1 MSIHT
6 TPQGVAAELE
16 SSDIDIESEDYE
28 QLISNLRDTDVVD
41 FESGDY
47 RFIKREAIDG
57 ILEQELSSDEYVLG
71 CFNADFLADITDWPM
86 GLIKAAQE
94 GEAFAELGKVLI
106 QEGKIPAIAREF
118 ASIDGYGQHFGHYDG
133 NELEFRDYLVFK
145 VN

>member
-6 TPQGVAAELE
+6 ELE
-16 SSDIDIESEDYE
+16 SSDIDIESEEYE
-28 QLISNLRDTDVVD
+28 QLIANIRDTDVNE
-41 FESGDY
+41 FTSGGY
-47 RFIKREAIDG
+47 RFIKREAIDS
-57 ILEQELSSDEYVLG
+57 ILEQELSSDEYCLG
-71 CFNADFLADITDWPM
+71 CFNADFLADITEWPM

-106 QEGKIPAIAREF
+106 QEGKVPAIAREYH
-118 ASIDGYGQHFGHYDG
+118 SQDGYGHHFGHYDG